1 MKSNKSIDKTTK
13 LIENINTQIFETID
27 KLPKELI
34 NHYIGEI
41 SSLKTDLTK
50 IIIEELYKANL
61 FEYKTK
67 KNEYL
72 RKENDLKRLIENKKM
87 IKKMITENKKISIAE
102 LAKNLN
108 ITRQAL
114 YKNKELKNLIDE
126 LKKVVN

>member
-1 MKSNKSIDKTTK
+1 MKNNKTIEKTTK

-34 NHYIGEI
+34 DNYIGEL

-72 RKENDLKRLIENKKM
+72 RKENDLKRLTENKKM

>member
-1 MKSNKSIDKTTK
+1 MKNNKSIDKTTK

-34 NHYIGEI
+34 NHYISEI

-61 FEYKTK
+61 FEYKIK

-72 RKENDLKRLIENKKM
+72 RKENDLKRLTENKKM